1 LEYFIFVIRE
11 MLTDVRPTTLL
22 LGVVQLI
29 TMDNVIANEYVIEL

>member
-1 LEYFIFVIRE
+1 MCLGN
-11 MLTDVRPTTLL
+11 LTSMV